1 MGLTQALATAM
12 SGLRANQAA
21 LSLVSSNVANI
32 ETPGYVRKTVNQVQ
46 TTTGT
51 GSAGVSVTG
60 VNRELDVYVQKQV
73 LTETSGASYASTLS
87 AALQR
92 LQGIYG
98 DPSSDTTLEAAF
110 NQLTAALQALSTS
123 SDSPAARSTAVNAAQ
138 SLAQMLNSTSAGIQ
152 SLRADAESSIKS
164 SVDAAN
170 NAMQQ
175 IATIN
180 NQLLGT
186 TGDDAAAASLLD
198 QRDQYITQLS
208 QLMDIRVLTNERNQV
223 TVFTNSGVQLVGSE
237 AAKITFDAQGTVT
250 PNTTWN
256 SDPSKSTLGTLTLTF
271 PHGGD
276 IDLIATNSI
285 RSGSIA
291 ANLQLRDQTLV
302 QAQAQIDQLA
312 ASMASALSDKVTTDS
327 TGDGG
332 SPNKFSLDLT
342 GLQNGNNVKFTYTD
356 SANKTHTITL
366 VQVNDPSVLPLKNS
380 ATNDPN
386 DEVFGVD
393 FSQGMGPALTQL
405 TALLGDRGL
414 QFSNPSGQT
423 LQISGDAGGT
433 AVVNSASS
441 TITMTDLT
449 SGNPQLPLFV
459 DNGVPYTG
467 AITATGP
474 QQTGLAGRIS
484 VNNLLL
490 ADPSRMIV
498 YGSGTQSG
506 DTTRSDFILSQLTQ
520 SSYYVS
526 PQTGI
531 GSNATPFKGTMLSF
545 LQQFTTMQGQAASS
559 AQQLADGQNVV
570 LSTLQNKLNASS
582 GVNIDDEM
590 AHLLALQNA
599 YSANARVMST
609 VKDMFDSLLQ
619 SV

>member
-21 LSLVSSNVANI
+21 LSLVASNVSNI

-46 TTTGT
+46 TSTGT
-51 GSAGVSVTG
+51 GGAGVSVTS
-60 VNRELDVYVQKQV
+60 VNRELDVYVQRQV
-73 LTETSGASYASTLS
+73 LTETSGASYATTM
-87 AALQR
+87 ANALQR

-110 NQLTAALQALSTS
+110 NQLTTALQALSTS
-123 SDSPAARSTAVNAAQ
+123 PDSPAARTTAVNAAQ
-138 SLAQMLNSTSAGIQ
+138 SLAQMLNSTSQGIQ
-152 SLRADAESSIKS
+152 TLRADAESSIKS

-170 NAMQQ
+170 NAMRQ

-180 NQLLGT
+180 NQLLGV
-186 TGDDAAAASLLD
+186 TGDDAASASLLD
-198 QRDQYITQLS
+198 QRDQYVAQLS
-208 QLMDIRVLTNERNQV
+208 QLMDIRVLNNDRNQV
-223 TVFTNSGVQLVGSE
+223 TIFTNSGVQLVGSE
-237 AAKITFDAQGTVT
+237 AATISFNAQGTVT
-250 PNTTWN
+250 PNTIWS
-256 SDPSKSTLGTLTLTF
+256 SDPSQSTLGTLTLTF

-276 IDLIATNSI
+276 IDLISTNSI

-312 ASMASALSDKVTTDS
+312 AAMASALSDKTTAGTKDAGPPAS
-327 TGDGG
+327 
-332 SPNKFSLDLT
+332 FSLDLT
-342 GLQNGNNVKFTYTD
+342 GLQNGNNVQFTYTD
-356 SANKTHTITL
+356 SANKTHTVTL
-366 VQVNDPSVLPLKNS
+366 VRVDDPSALPLKNS

-393 FSQGMGPALTQL
+393 FSQGMASVVSQL
-405 TALLGDRGL
+405 ASMLGDRGL
-414 QFSNPSGQT
+414 QFANPTGQT
-423 LQISGDAGGT
+423 LRISGDAGGNS
-433 AVVNSASS
+433 VVNAATS
-441 TITMTDLT
+441 TITTTDLV

-467 AITATGP
+467 AITGP
-474 QQTGLAGRIS
+474 GSQQTGLAGRIS
-484 VNNLLL
+484 VNTLLL
-490 ADPSRMIV
+490 GDPSRMII
-498 YGSGTQSG
+498 YGAGTQAG
-506 DTTRSDFILSQLTQ
+506 DTTRSDFILSQLAQ
-520 SSYYVS
+520 GSYYVS
-526 PQTGI
+526 PQTGV
-531 GSNATPFKGTMLSF
+531 GSGSTPFKGTILSF

-582 GVNIDDEM
+582 GVDIDEEM

-609 VKDMFDSLLQ
+609 VKDMFDSLLRAM
-619 SV
+619 

>member
-1 MGLTQALATAM
+1 M

-51 GSAGVSVTG
+51 GSSGVSITG

-87 AALQR
+87 SALQR

-110 NQLTAALQALSTS
+110 NQLTAALQALSTTP
-123 SDSPAARSTAVNAAQ
+123 DSPAARTTAVNAAQ
-138 SLAQMLNSTSAGIQ
+138 SLAQMMNSTSAGIQ

-170 NAMQQ
+170 NAMKQ

-208 QLMDIRVLTNERNQV
+208 QLMDIRVITNDRNQA

-237 AAKITFDAQGTVT
+237 AATISFDAQGTVT
-250 PNTTWN
+250 PNTIWS

-312 ASMASALSDKVTTDS
+312 GSMASALSDKVTPGTRNA
-327 TGDGG
+327 
-332 SPNKFSLDLT
+332 SPPVSFSLDLT
-342 GLQNGNNVKFTYTD
+342 GLQNGNNVQFTYTD
-356 SANKTHTITL
+356 AANKTHTVTL
-366 VQVNDPSVLPLKNS
+366 VQVSDPSVLPLKNS

-393 FSQGMGPALTQL
+393 FSQGVSAGLSQL
-405 TALLGDRGL
+405 NAMFGGAGL
-414 QFSNPSGQT
+414 QFSNPTGET
-423 LQISGDAGGT
+423 LQISGDAGGN
-433 AVVNSASS
+433 AVVNSTMS
-441 TITMTDLT
+441 TITMTNLT
-449 SGNPQLPLFV
+449 SGNPELPLFV

-467 AITATGP
+467 AITATGT

-498 YGSGTQSG
+498 YGASTQSG
-506 DTTRSDFILSQLTQ
+506 DTTRSDFILSQLTR
-520 SSYYVS
+520 SSCYVS

-531 GSNATPFKGTMLSF
+531 GSSTTPFKGTMLSF

-570 LSTLQNKLNASS
+570 LSTLQNKLNSSS

-609 VKDMFDSLLQ
+609 VKDMFDSLMQ
-619 SV
+619 SM

>member
-1 MGLTQALATAM
+1 M

-21 LSLVSSNVANI
+21 LSLVASNVSNV

-51 GSAGVSVTG
+51 GSAGVSVVG

-73 LTETSGASYASTLS
+73 LTETSGASYATTL
-87 AALQR
+87 ANALQR

-98 DPSSDTTLEAAF
+98 DPSSNTTLEAAF

-152 SLRADAESSIKS
+152 SLRSDAESAIKS

-198 QRDQYITQLS
+198 QRDQYIAQLS
-208 QLMDIRVLTNERNQV
+208 QLMDIRVLTNDRNQV

-250 PNTTWN
+250 PNTAWN

-276 IDLIATNSI
+276 IDLISTNSI

-312 ASMASALSDKVTTDS
+312 AAMASALSDKTTAGTKDA
-327 TGDGG
+327 G
-332 SPNKFSLDLT
+332 PPVNFSLDLT
-342 GLQNGNNVKFTYTD
+342 GLQDGNSVKFTYTD
-356 SANKTHTITL
+356 SSNKAHNITL
-366 VQVNDPSVLPLKNS
+366 VQVSDPSVLPLKNS

-386 DEVFGVD
+386 DEVYGVD
-393 FSQGMGPALTQL
+393 FSQGMGPALAQL
-405 TALLGDRGL
+405 SALFGGTGL
-414 QFSNPSGQT
+414 QFSNPSGNT
-423 LQISGDAGGT
+423 LQIGGDAGGT
-433 AVVNSASS
+433 AVVGSASS

-467 AITATGP
+467 AITGTGS
-474 QQTGLAGRIS
+474 QQTGLAARIS

-490 ADPSRMIV
+490 ADPSRMII
-498 YGSGTQSG
+498 YDSGTQSG

-520 SSYYVS
+520 GSYYVS

-531 GSNATPFKGTMLSF
+531 GSSATPFKGTLLGF
-545 LQQFTTMQGQAASS
+545 VQQFTTLQGQAAAA

-570 LSTLQNKLNASS
+570 LSTLQNKLNSTS
-582 GVNIDDEM
+582 GVNIDEEM

-609 VKDMFDSLLQ
+609 VNDMFQSLMQ
-619 SV
+619 SM

>member
-1 MGLTQALATAM
+1 M

-32 ETPGYVRKTVNQVQ
+32 ETPGYVRKTVNQIQ

-73 LTETSGASYASTLS
+73 LTETSGASYATTLS
-87 AALQR
+87 NALQR

-98 DPSSDTTLEAAF
+98 DPSSNTTLEAAF
-110 NQLTAALQALSTS
+110 NQLTAALQALSTT

-186 TGDDAAAASLLD
+186 TGDDVAAASLLD

-208 QLMDIRVLTNERNQV
+208 QLMDIRVLTNDRNQV

-302 QAQAQIDQLA
+302 QAQAQIDQFA
-312 ASMASALSDKVTTDS
+312 ASMASALSDKTTTDS
-327 TGDGG
+327 TGNGG
-332 SPNKFSLDLT
+332 SPNTFSLDLT

-405 TALLGDRGL
+405 SALLGDRGL
-414 QFSNPSGQT
+414 QFSSSGGQT
-423 LQISGDAGGT
+423 LQISGDAAGT
-433 AVVNSASS
+433 AAVNSASS
-441 TITMTDLT
+441 TITMTNLT

-467 AITATGP
+467 AITATGS

-490 ADPSRMIV
+490 PDPSRMIV

-609 VKDMFDSLLQ
+609 VKDMFNSLLQ

>member
-21 LSLVSSNVANI
+21 LTLVSSNVANV
-32 ETPGYVRKTVNQVQ
+32 ETPGYVRKSVNQVQ

-51 GSAGVSVTG
+51 GSAGVTVTG

-73 LTETSGASYASTLS
+73 LTETSGASYASTL
-87 AALQR
+87 ANALQR

-110 NQLTAALQALSTS
+110 NQLTAALQALSTT
-123 SDSPAARSTAVNAAQ
+123 SDSPAARTTAVNAAQ
-138 SLAQMLNSTSAGIQ
+138 SLAQMLNSASAGIQ

-170 NAMQQ
+170 NAMKQ

-198 QRDQYITQLS
+198 QRDQYVAQLS
-208 QLMDIRVLTNERNQV
+208 QLMDIRVITNDRNQV

-237 AAKITFDAQGTVT
+237 AATISFDAQGTVT

-285 RSGSIA
+285 RSGSLA

-312 ASMASALSDKVTTDS
+312 ASMASALSDKVTSGTKA
-327 TGDGG
+327 DG
-332 SPNKFSLDLT
+332 PPANFSLDLT
-342 GLQNGNNVKFTYTD
+342 GLQNGNNVQFTYTD
-356 SANKTHTITL
+356 SANKTHTVTL

-380 ATNDPN
+380 ATNDSN

-393 FSQGMGPALTQL
+393 FSQGVGAVISQL
-405 TALLGDRGL
+405 NGMFGGAGL
-414 QFSNPSGQT
+414 QFSNPTGET
-423 LQISGDAGGT
+423 LQISGDAGGN
-433 AVVNSASS
+433 AVVNSATS
-441 TITMTDLT
+441 TITMTNLT

-467 AITATGP
+467 AITATGS

-490 ADPSRMIV
+490 ADPSRMII
-498 YGSGTQSG
+498 YGAGTQSG
-506 DTTRSDFILSQLTQ
+506 DTTRSDFILSKLTQ

-531 GSNATPFKGTMLSF
+531 GSSSTPFKGTMLSF
-545 LQQFTTMQGQAASS
+545 LQQFTTMQGQAAAS

-570 LSTLQNKLNASS
+570 LSTLQNKLNSSS
-582 GVNIDDEM
+582 GVNIDEEM

-619 SV
+619 SM

>member
-1 MGLTQALATAM
+1 M

-21 LSLVSSNVANI
+21 LSLVASNVSNI

-46 TTTGT
+46 TATGT
-51 GSAGVSVTG
+51 GGAGVSVTS
-60 VNRELDVYVQKQV
+60 VNRELDVYVQRQV
-73 LTETSGASYASTLS
+73 LTETSGASYATTM
-87 AALQR
+87 ANALQR

-110 NQLTAALQALSTS
+110 NQLTTALQALSTS
-123 SDSPAARSTAVNAAQ
+123 PDSPAARTTAVNAAQ
-138 SLAQMLNSTSAGIQ
+138 SLAQMLNSTSQGIQ
-152 SLRADAESSIKS
+152 TLRADAESSIKS

-170 NAMQQ
+170 NAMRQ

-180 NQLLGT
+180 NQLLGV
-186 TGDDAAAASLLD
+186 TGDDAASASLLD
-198 QRDQYITQLS
+198 QRDQYVAQLS
-208 QLMDIRVLTNERNQV
+208 QLMDVRVLNNDRNQV

-237 AAKITFDAQGTVT
+237 AATISFNAQGTVT
-250 PNTTWN
+250 PNTIWS
-256 SDPSKSTLGTLTLTF
+256 SDSSQNTLGTLTLTF

-276 IDLIATNSI
+276 IDLISTNAI

-312 ASMASALSDKVTTDS
+312 AAMASALSDKTTAGTKDAGPPAS
-327 TGDGG
+327 
-332 SPNKFSLDLT
+332 FALDLT
-342 GLQNGNNVKFTYTD
+342 GLQNGNSAQFTYTD
-356 SANKTHTITL
+356 SANKTHTVTL
-366 VQVNDPSVLPLKNS
+366 VRVDDSSALPLKDS

-393 FSQGMGPALTQL
+393 FSGGMASVVSQL
-405 TALLGDRGL
+405 SSMLGGRGL
-414 QFSNPSGQT
+414 QFANPTGQT
-423 LQISGDAGGT
+423 LQIGGDAGGS
-433 AVVNSASS
+433 AVVNAASS
-441 TITMTDLT
+441 TITMTNLT

-467 AITATGP
+467 AITGLGS
-474 QQTGLAGRIS
+474 QQRGLAGRIS

-490 ADPSRMIV
+490 GDPSRMII
-498 YGSGTQSG
+498 YSAGTQAG
-506 DTTRSDFILSQLTQ
+506 DTTRSDFIISQLTQ
-520 SSYYVS
+520 GSYYVS

-531 GSNATPFKGTMLSF
+531 GSSNTPFKGTLLGF
-545 LQQFTTMQGQAASS
+545 VQQFTTLQGQAAAS
-559 AQQLADGQNVV
+559 AQQMADGQNVV

-582 GVNIDDEM
+582 GVDIDEEM

-609 VKDMFDSLLQ
+609 VKDMFDSLLRAM
-619 SV
+619 

>member
-1 MGLTQALATAM
+1 M

-21 LSLVSSNVANI
+21 LSLVSSNVANA

-51 GSAGVSVTG
+51 GSTGVSVVG

-98 DPSSDTTLEAAF
+98 DPSSNSTLESAF
-110 NQLTAALQALSTS
+110 NTLTAALQALSTS

-152 SLRADAESSIKS
+152 SLRSDAESSIKS

-208 QLMDIRVLTNERNQV
+208 QLMDVRVLTNDRNQV

-276 IDLIATNSI
+276 IDLISTNSI

-302 QAQAQIDQLA
+302 QAQAQIDQVA
-312 ASMASALSDKVTTDS
+312 GAMASALSDKTTTD
-327 TGDGG
+327 TVGNGG
-332 SPNKFSLDLT
+332 SPNAFSLDLT
-342 GLQNGNNVKFTYTD
+342 GVQSGNLTDLQNGNNVKFTYTD

-366 VQVNDPSVLPLKNS
+366 VQVDDPSVLPLKNS

-393 FSQGMGPALTQL
+393 FSQGVGPALTQL
-405 TALLGDRGL
+405 NALLGDRGL

-441 TITMTDLT
+441 TVTMTTLT

-467 AITATGP
+467 AITGTGS
-474 QQTGLAGRIS
+474 QQTGLAARIS

-498 YGSGTQSG
+498 YGAGTQAG

-520 SSYYVS
+520 GSYYVS

-531 GSNATPFKGTMLSF
+531 GSNATPFKGTMLGF
-545 LQQFTTMQGQAASS
+545 VQQFTTSQGQAA
-559 AQQLADGQNVV
+559 AAAKQLADGQNVV
-570 LSTLQNKLNASS
+570 LSTLQNKLNSTS
-582 GVNIDDEM
+582 GVNIDEEM

-619 SV
+619 SM

>member
-21 LSLVSSNVANI
+21 LTLVSSNVANV
-32 ETPGYVRKTVNQVQ
+32 ETPGYVRKSVNQVQ

-51 GSAGVSVTG
+51 GSAGVTVTG

-73 LTETSGASYASTLS
+73 LTETSGASYASTL
-87 AALQR
+87 ANALQR

-110 NQLTAALQALSTS
+110 NQLTAALQALSTT
-123 SDSPAARSTAVNAAQ
+123 SDSPAARTTAVNAAQ
-138 SLAQMLNSTSAGIQ
+138 SLAQMLNSASAGIQ

-170 NAMQQ
+170 NAMKQ

-198 QRDQYITQLS
+198 QRDQYVAQLS
-208 QLMDIRVLTNERNQV
+208 QLMDIRVITNDRNQV

-237 AAKITFDAQGTVT
+237 AATISFDAQGTVT
-250 PNTTWN
+250 PNTTWS

-312 ASMASALSDKVTTDS
+312 ASMASALSDKVTSGTKA
-327 TGDGG
+327 DG
-332 SPNKFSLDLT
+332 PPANFSLDLT
-342 GLQNGNNVKFTYTD
+342 GLQNGNNVQFTYTD
-356 SANKTHTITL
+356 SANKTHTVTL

-393 FSQGMGPALTQL
+393 FSQGVGAVISQL
-405 TALLGDRGL
+405 NGMFGGAGL
-414 QFSNPSGQT
+414 QFSNPTGET
-423 LQISGDAGGT
+423 LQISGDAGGN
-433 AVVNSASS
+433 AVVNSATS
-441 TITMTDLT
+441 TITMTNLT
-449 SGNPQLPLFV
+449 SGNPELPLFV

-467 AITATGP
+467 AITATGS

-490 ADPSRMIV
+490 ADPSRMII
-498 YGSGTQSG
+498 YGAGTQSG
-506 DTTRSDFILSQLTQ
+506 DTTRSDFILSKLTQ

-531 GSNATPFKGTMLSF
+531 GSSSTPFKGTMLSF
-545 LQQFTTMQGQAASS
+545 LQQFTTMQGQAAAS

-570 LSTLQNKLNASS
+570 LSTLQNKLNSSS
-582 GVNIDDEM
+582 GVNIDEEM

-619 SV
+619 SM

>member
-1 MGLTQALATAM
+1 M

-21 LSLVSSNVANI
+21 LTLVSSNVANV
-32 ETPGYVRKTVNQVQ
+32 ETPGYVRKSVNQVQ

-51 GSAGVSVTG
+51 GSAGVTVTG

-73 LTETSGASYASTLS
+73 LTETSGASYASTL
-87 AALQR
+87 ANALQR

-110 NQLTAALQALSTS
+110 NQLTAALQALSTT
-123 SDSPAARSTAVNAAQ
+123 SDSPAARTTAVNAAQ
-138 SLAQMLNSTSAGIQ
+138 SLAQMLNSASAGIQ

-170 NAMQQ
+170 NAMKQ

-198 QRDQYITQLS
+198 QRDQYVAQLS
-208 QLMDIRVLTNERNQV
+208 QLMDIRVITNDRNQV

-237 AAKITFDAQGTVT
+237 AATISFDAQGTVT
-250 PNTTWN
+250 PNTTWS

-312 ASMASALSDKVTTDS
+312 ASMASALSDKVTSGTKA
-327 TGDGG
+327 DG
-332 SPNKFSLDLT
+332 PPANFSLDLT
-342 GLQNGNNVKFTYTD
+342 GLQNGNNVQFTYTD
-356 SANKTHTITL
+356 SANKTHTVTL

-393 FSQGMGPALTQL
+393 FSQGVGAVISQL
-405 TALLGDRGL
+405 NGMFGGAGL
-414 QFSNPSGQT
+414 QFSNPTGET
-423 LQISGDAGGT
+423 LQISGDAGGN
-433 AVVNSASS
+433 AVVNSATS
-441 TITMTDLT
+441 TITMTNLT
-449 SGNPQLPLFV
+449 SGNPELPLFV

-467 AITATGP
+467 AITATGS

-490 ADPSRMIV
+490 ADPSRMII
-498 YGSGTQSG
+498 YGAGTQSG
-506 DTTRSDFILSQLTQ
+506 DTTRSDFILSKLTQ

-531 GSNATPFKGTMLSF
+531 GSSSTPFKGTMLSF
-545 LQQFTTMQGQAASS
+545 LQQFTTMQGQAAAS

-570 LSTLQNKLNASS
+570 LSTLQNKLNSSS
-582 GVNIDDEM
+582 GVNIDEEM

-619 SV
+619 SM

>member
-1 MGLTQALATAM
+1 M

-21 LSLVSSNVANI
+21 LTLVSSNVANV
-32 ETPGYVRKTVNQVQ
+32 ETPGYVRKSVNQVQ

-51 GSAGVSVTG
+51 GSAGVTVTG

-73 LTETSGASYASTLS
+73 LTETSGASYASTL
-87 AALQR
+87 ANALQR

-110 NQLTAALQALSTS
+110 NQLTAALQALSTT
-123 SDSPAARSTAVNAAQ
+123 SDSPAARTTAVNAAQ
-138 SLAQMLNSTSAGIQ
+138 SLAQMLNSASAGIQ

-170 NAMQQ
+170 NAMKQ

-198 QRDQYITQLS
+198 QRDQYVAQLS
-208 QLMDIRVLTNERNQV
+208 QLMDIRVITNDRNQV

-237 AAKITFDAQGTVT
+237 AATISFDAQGTVT
-250 PNTTWN
+250 PNTTWS

-312 ASMASALSDKVTTDS
+312 ASMASALSDKVTSGTKA
-327 TGDGG
+327 DG
-332 SPNKFSLDLT
+332 PPANFSLDLT
-342 GLQNGNNVKFTYTD
+342 GLQNGNNVQFTYTD
-356 SANKTHTITL
+356 SANKTHTVTL

-393 FSQGMGPALTQL
+393 FSQGVGAVISQL
-405 TALLGDRGL
+405 NGMFGGAGL
-414 QFSNPSGQT
+414 QFSNPTGET
-423 LQISGDAGGT
+423 LQISGDAGGN
-433 AVVNSASS
+433 AVVNSATS
-441 TITMTDLT
+441 TITMTNLT
-449 SGNPQLPLFV
+449 SGNPELPLFV

-467 AITATGP
+467 AITATGS

-490 ADPSRMIV
+490 ADPSRMII
-498 YGSGTQSG
+498 YGAGIQSG
-506 DTTRSDFILSQLTQ
+506 DTTRSDFILSKLTQ

-531 GSNATPFKGTMLSF
+531 GSSSTPFKGTMLSF
-545 LQQFTTMQGQAASS
+545 LQQFTTMQGQAAAS

-570 LSTLQNKLNASS
+570 LSTLQNKLNSSS
-582 GVNIDDEM
+582 GVNIDEEM

-619 SV
+619 SM

>member
-1 MGLTQALATAM
+1 M

-21 LSLVSSNVANI
+21 LSLVSSNVANV

-51 GSAGVSVTG
+51 GSTGVSVVG

-98 DPSSDTTLEAAF
+98 DPSSNTTLESAF
-110 NQLTAALQALSTS
+110 NTLTAALQALSTS

-152 SLRADAESSIKS
+152 SLRSDAESSIKS

-208 QLMDIRVLTNERNQV
+208 QLMDVRVLTNDRNQV

-276 IDLIATNSI
+276 IDLISTNSI

-302 QAQAQIDQLA
+302 QAQAQIDQVA
-312 ASMASALSDKVTTDS
+312 GAMASALSDKTTAGTKDA
-327 TGDGG
+327 G
-332 SPNKFSLDLT
+332 PPVNFSLDLT
-342 GLQNGNNVKFTYTD
+342 GLQNGNTVQFSYTD
-356 SANKTHTITL
+356 SSNKTHNVTL
-366 VQVNDPSVLPLKNS
+366 MRVDDPSVLPLKNS

-386 DEVFGVD
+386 DEVYGVD
-393 FSQGMGPALTQL
+393 FSGGMSSVVSQL
-405 TALLGDRGL
+405 NGMFGSAGV
-414 QFSNPSGQT
+414 QFANPGAPSNT

-441 TITMTDLT
+441 TITMTSLT

-467 AITATGP
+467 AITGTGS
-474 QQTGLAGRIS
+474 QQTGLAARIS

-498 YGSGTQSG
+498 YGAGTQAG

-520 SSYYVS
+520 GSYYVS

-531 GSNATPFKGTMLSF
+531 GSNATPFKGTLLGF
-545 LQQFTTMQGQAASS
+545 VQQFTTSQGQAASA

-570 LSTLQNKLNASS
+570 LSTLQNKLNSSS
-582 GVNIDDEM
+582 GVNIDEEM
-590 AHLLALQNA
+590 AHLLSLQNA

-619 SV
+619 SM

>member
-12 SGLRANQAA
+12 SGLRTNQAA

-208 QLMDIRVLTNERNQV
+208 QLMDIRVLTNDRNQV

-327 TGDGG
+327 TGNGG
-332 SPNKFSLDLT
+332 SPNAFSLDLT
-342 GLQNGNNVKFTYTD
+342 GLQNGNNVQFTYTD
-356 SANKTHTITL
+356 TANKSHTITL

-380 ATNDPN
+380 ATNNPN

-414 QFSNPSGQT
+414 QFSSSGGQT

-441 TITMTDLT
+441 TITMTNLT

-467 AITATGP
+467 AITATGS

-506 DTTRSDFILSQLTQ
+506 DTTRSDFILSQLTN

-570 LSTLQNKLNASS
+570 LSTLQNKLNSSS

>member
-1 MGLTQALATAM
+1 M

-21 LSLVSSNVANI
+21 LTLVSSNVANV
-32 ETPGYVRKTVNQVQ
+32 ETPGYVRKSVNQVQ

-51 GSAGVSVTG
+51 GSAGVTVTG

-73 LTETSGASYASTLS
+73 LTETSGASYASTL
-87 AALQR
+87 ANALQR

-110 NQLTAALQALSTS
+110 NQLTAALQALSTT
-123 SDSPAARSTAVNAAQ
+123 SDSPAARTTAVNAAQ
-138 SLAQMLNSTSAGIQ
+138 SLAQMLNSASAGIQ

-170 NAMQQ
+170 NAMKQ

-198 QRDQYITQLS
+198 QRDQYVAQLS
-208 QLMDIRVLTNERNQV
+208 QLMDIRVITNDRNQV

-237 AAKITFDAQGTVT
+237 AATISFDAQGTVT

-285 RSGSIA
+285 RSGSLA

-312 ASMASALSDKVTTDS
+312 ASMASALSDKVTSGTKA
-327 TGDGG
+327 DG
-332 SPNKFSLDLT
+332 PPANFSLDLT
-342 GLQNGNNVKFTYTD
+342 GLQNGNNVQFTYTD
-356 SANKTHTITL
+356 SANKTHTVTL

-393 FSQGMGPALTQL
+393 FSQGVGAVISQL
-405 TALLGDRGL
+405 NGMFGGAGL
-414 QFSNPSGQT
+414 QFSNPTGET
-423 LQISGDAGGT
+423 LQISGDAGGN
-433 AVVNSASS
+433 AVVNSATS
-441 TITMTDLT
+441 TITMTNLT
-449 SGNPQLPLFV
+449 SGNPELPLFV

-467 AITATGP
+467 AITATGS
-474 QQTGLAGRIS
+474 QQMGLAGRIS

-490 ADPSRMIV
+490 ADPSRMII
-498 YGSGTQSG
+498 YGAGTQSG
-506 DTTRSDFILSQLTQ
+506 DTTRSDFILSKLTQ

-531 GSNATPFKGTMLSF
+531 GSSSTPFKGTMLSF
-545 LQQFTTMQGQAASS
+545 LQQFTTMQGQAAAS

-570 LSTLQNKLNASS
+570 LSTLQNKLNSSS
-582 GVNIDDEM
+582 GVNIDEEM

-619 SV
+619 SM

>member
-21 LSLVSSNVANI
+21 LSLVSSNVANV

-51 GSAGVSVTG
+51 GTAG

-73 LTETSGASYASTLS
+73 LTDTSGASYATTLS
-87 AALQR
+87 NALQR

-98 DPSSDTTLEAAF
+98 DPSSNTTLESAF
-110 NQLTAALQALSTS
+110 NTLTAALQALSTS
-123 SDSPAARSTAVNAAQ
+123 SDSPAARSTALNAAQ

-186 TGDDAAAASLLD
+186 TGDDAAAASLRD

-208 QLMDIRVLTNERNQV
+208 QLMDIRVLTNDRNQV

-250 PNTTWN
+250 PNTAWN

-302 QAQAQIDQLA
+302 QAQAQLDQLA
-312 ASMASALSDKVTTDS
+312 GAMARALSDKTTAGTKDA
-327 TGDGG
+327 G
-332 SPNKFSLDLT
+332 PPVNFSLDLT
-342 GLQNGNNVKFTYTD
+342 GLQNGNTVQFSYTD
-356 SANKTHTITL
+356 SSNKTHNVTL
-366 VQVNDPSVLPLKNS
+366 VLVDDPSVLRLKNS
-380 ATNDPN
+380 A
-386 DEVFGVD
+386 
-393 FSQGMGPALTQL
+393 
-405 TALLGDRGL
+405 
-414 QFSNPSGQT
+414 
-423 LQISGDAGGT
+423 
-433 AVVNSASS
+433 
-441 TITMTDLT
+441 
-449 SGNPQLPLFV
+449 
-459 DNGVPYTG
+459 
-467 AITATGP
+467 
-474 QQTGLAGRIS
+474 
-484 VNNLLL
+484 
-490 ADPSRMIV
+490 
-498 YGSGTQSG
+498 
-506 DTTRSDFILSQLTQ
+506 
-520 SSYYVS
+520 
-526 PQTGI
+526 
-531 GSNATPFKGTMLSF
+531 FK
-545 LQQFTTMQGQAASS
+545 
-559 AQQLADGQNVV
+559 
-570 LSTLQNKLNASS
+570 
-582 GVNIDDEM
+582 
-590 AHLLALQNA
+590 
-599 YSANARVMST
+599 
-609 VKDMFDSLLQ
+609 
-619 SV
+619 

>member
-21 LSLVSSNVANI
+21 RSLVSSNVANV

-51 GSAGVSVTG
+51 GSAGVSVVG

-73 LTETSGASYASTLS
+73 LTETSGASYATTLS
-87 AALQR
+87 NALQR

-98 DPSSDTTLEAAF
+98 DPSSNTTLESAF
-110 NQLTAALQALSTS
+110 NTLTA
-123 SDSPAARSTAVNAAQ
+123 
-138 SLAQMLNSTSAGIQ
+138 
-152 SLRADAESSIKS
+152 
-164 SVDAAN
+164 
-170 NAMQQ
+170 AMQQ

-208 QLMDIRVLTNERNQV
+208 QLMDIRVLTNDRNQV

-250 PNTTWN
+250 PNTAWN

-312 ASMASALSDKVTTDS
+312 GAMASALSDKTTAGTKDA
-327 TGDGG
+327 G
-332 SPNKFSLDLT
+332 PPVNFSLDLT
-342 GLQNGNNVKFTYTD
+342 GLQNGNTVQFSYTD
-356 SANKTHTITL
+356 SSNKTHNVTL
-366 VQVNDPSVLPLKNS
+366 VRVDDPSVLPLKNS

-386 DEVFGVD
+386 DEVYGVD
-393 FSQGMGPALTQL
+393 FYGGMSSVISQLNGMFGGT
-405 TALLGDRGL
+405 GL
-414 QFSNPSGQT
+414 QCANPGAPSNT

-433 AVVNSASS
+433 ASVGSSSS
-441 TITMTDLT
+441 TITMT
-449 SGNPQLPLFV
+449 
-459 DNGVPYTG
+459 
-467 AITATGP
+467 
-474 QQTGLAGRIS
+474 
-484 VNNLLL
+484 
-490 ADPSRMIV
+490 
-498 YGSGTQSG
+498 
-506 DTTRSDFILSQLTQ
+506 
-520 SSYYVS
+520 
-526 PQTGI
+526 
-531 GSNATPFKGTMLSF
+531 
-545 LQQFTTMQGQAASS
+545 
-559 AQQLADGQNVV
+559 
-570 LSTLQNKLNASS
+570 
-582 GVNIDDEM
+582 
-590 AHLLALQNA
+590 
-599 YSANARVMST
+599 
-609 VKDMFDSLLQ
+609 SLK
-619 SV
+619 

>member
-1 MGLTQALATAM
+1 M

-21 LSLVSSNVANI
+21 LSLVASNVSNV

-51 GSAGVSVTG
+51 GSAGVAVTG
-60 VNRELDVYVQKQV
+60 VNRELDIYVQKQV
-73 LTETSGASYASTLS
+73 LTETSGASYATTL
-87 AALQR
+87 ANALQR

-98 DPSSDTTLEAAF
+98 DPSSNTTLEAAF

-123 SDSPAARSTAVNAAQ
+123 SDSPAARTTAVNAAQ
-138 SLAQMLNSTSAGIQ
+138 ALAQMMNSTSAGVQ

-170 NAMQQ
+170 NAMRQ

-180 NQLLGT
+180 NQLLGV
-186 TGDDAAAASLLD
+186 TGDDAASASLLD

-208 QLMDIRVLTNERNQV
+208 QLMDIRVLTNDRNQV
-223 TVFTNSGVQLVGSE
+223 TVFTNSGVQLVGSD
-237 AAKITFDAQGTVT
+237 AATISFDPQGTVT

-276 IDLIATNSI
+276 IDLISTNSI

-302 QAQAQIDQLA
+302 QAQAQLDQLA
-312 ASMASALSDKVTTDS
+312 AAMASALSDKVTPGEKTDGPPVS
-327 TGDGG
+327 
-332 SPNKFSLDLT
+332 FSLDLT
-342 GLQNGNNVKFTYTD
+342 NPPKNGNNVQFTYTD
-356 SANKTHTITL
+356 AANKSHTITL
-366 VQVNDPSVLPLKNS
+366 VQVSDPSVLPLKNS

-393 FSQGMGPALTQL
+393 FSQGVGPALAQL
-405 TALLGDRGL
+405 SAMLGDRGL
-414 QFSNPSGQT
+414 QFSNPSGET
-423 LQISGDAGGT
+423 LQISGDAGG
-433 AVVNSASS
+433 AIAVNSASS
-441 TITMTDLT
+441 TITMTNLT

-467 AITATGP
+467 AITATGS

-484 VNNLLL
+484 VNNLLI
-490 ADPSRMIV
+490 ADPSRMII
-498 YGSGTQSG
+498 YGAGTQSG

-520 SSYYVS
+520 SSSYVS

-531 GSNATPFKGTMLSF
+531 GSNATPFKGTMMSF
-545 LQQFTTMQGQAASS
+545 LQQFTTMQGQAADS

-582 GVNIDDEM
+582 GVNIDEEM

-599 YSANARVMST
+599 YSANARIMST

-619 SV
+619 SM

>member
-1 MGLTQALATAM
+1 M

-21 LSLVSSNVANI
+21 LSLVSSNVANA

-51 GSAGVSVTG
+51 GSTGVSVVG

-98 DPSSDTTLEAAF
+98 DPSSNSTLEAAF
-110 NQLTAALQALSTS
+110 NTLTAALQALSTS

-152 SLRADAESSIKS
+152 SLRSDAESSIKS

-208 QLMDIRVLTNERNQV
+208 QLMDVRVLTNDRNQV

-302 QAQAQIDQLA
+302 QAQAQIDQVA
-312 ASMASALSDKVTTDS
+312 GAMASALSDKVT
-327 TGDGG
+327 DGTKAAG
-332 SPNKFSLDLT
+332 PPVNFSLDLT
-342 GLQNGNNVKFTYTD
+342 GLQNGNKVQFTYTD
-356 SANKTHTITL
+356 SANKTHNVTL
-366 VQVNDPSVLPLKNS
+366 MRVDDPSVLPLKNS

-386 DEVFGVD
+386 DEVYGVD
-393 FSQGMGPALTQL
+393 FSGGMSSVISQLNGMFGTTGP
-405 TALLGDRGL
+405 
-414 QFSNPSGQT
+414 QFTNPSGQT
-423 LQISGDAGGT
+423 LQISGDAGGNS
-433 AVVNSASS
+433 VVSSASS

-467 AITATGP
+467 AITGTGS
-474 QQTGLAGRIS
+474 QQTGLAARIS

-498 YGSGTQSG
+498 YGAGTQAG

-520 SSYYVS
+520 GSYYVS

-531 GSNATPFKGTMLSF
+531 GSNATPFKGTLLGF
-545 LQQFTTMQGQAASS
+545 VQQFTTSQGQAAAA

-570 LSTLQNKLNASS
+570 LSTLQNKLNSTS
-582 GVNIDDEM
+582 GVNIDEEM

-619 SV
+619 SM

>member
-1 MGLTQALATAM
+1 M

-21 LSLVSSNVANI
+21 LSLVSSNVANA

-51 GSAGVSVTG
+51 GSTGVSVVG

-98 DPSSDTTLEAAF
+98 DPSSNSTLESAF
-110 NQLTAALQALSTS
+110 NTLTAALQALSTS

-152 SLRADAESSIKS
+152 SLRSDAESSIKS

-208 QLMDIRVLTNERNQV
+208 QLMDVRVLTNDRNQV

-276 IDLIATNSI
+276 IDLISTNSI

-302 QAQAQIDQLA
+302 QAQAQIDQVA
-312 ASMASALSDKVTTDS
+312 GAMASALSDKVTAGTKDA
-327 TGDGG
+327 G
-332 SPNKFSLDLT
+332 PPVNFSLDLT
-342 GLQNGNNVKFTYTD
+342 GLQNGNKVQFTYTD
-356 SANKTHTITL
+356 SANKTHNVTL
-366 VQVNDPSVLPLKNS
+366 MRVDDPSVLPLKNS

-386 DEVFGVD
+386 DEVYGVD
-393 FSQGMGPALTQL
+393 FSGGMSSVISQLSGMFGSTGP
-405 TALLGDRGL
+405 
-414 QFSNPSGQT
+414 QFTNPSGQT
-423 LQISGDAGGT
+423 LQISGDAGGNS
-433 AVVNSASS
+433 VVSSASS

-467 AITATGP
+467 AITGTGS
-474 QQTGLAGRIS
+474 QQTGLAARIS

-498 YGSGTQSG
+498 YGAGTQSG

-520 SSYYVS
+520 GSYYVS

-531 GSNATPFKGTMLSF
+531 GSNATPFKGTMLGF
-545 LQQFTTMQGQAASS
+545 VQQFTTSQGQAAAA

-570 LSTLQNKLNASS
+570 LSTLQNKLNSTS
-582 GVNIDDEM
+582 GVNIDEEM

-619 SV
+619 SM

>member
-1 MGLTQALATAM
+1 M

-21 LSLVSSNVANI
+21 LTLVSSNVANV
-32 ETPGYVRKTVNQVQ
+32 ETPGYVRKSVNQVQ

-51 GSAGVSVTG
+51 GSAGVTVTG

-73 LTETSGASYASTLS
+73 LTETSGASYASTL
-87 AALQR
+87 ANALQR

-110 NQLTAALQALSTS
+110 NQLTAALQALSTT
-123 SDSPAARSTAVNAAQ
+123 SDSPAARTTAVNAAQ
-138 SLAQMLNSTSAGIQ
+138 SLAQMLNSASAGIQ

-170 NAMQQ
+170 NAMKQ

-198 QRDQYITQLS
+198 QRDQYVAQLS
-208 QLMDIRVLTNERNQV
+208 QLMDIRVITNDRNQV

-237 AAKITFDAQGTVT
+237 AATISFDAQGTVT

-285 RSGSIA
+285 RSGSLA

-312 ASMASALSDKVTTDS
+312 ASMASALSDKVTSGTKA
-327 TGDGG
+327 DG
-332 SPNKFSLDLT
+332 PPANFSLDLT
-342 GLQNGNNVKFTYTD
+342 GLQNGNNVQFTYTD
-356 SANKTHTITL
+356 SANKTHTVTL

-380 ATNDPN
+380 ATNDSN

-393 FSQGMGPALTQL
+393 FSQGVGAVISQL
-405 TALLGDRGL
+405 NGMFGGAGL
-414 QFSNPSGQT
+414 QFSNPTGET
-423 LQISGDAGGT
+423 LQISGDAGGN
-433 AVVNSASS
+433 AVVNSATS
-441 TITMTDLT
+441 TITMTNLT

-467 AITATGP
+467 AITATGS

-490 ADPSRMIV
+490 ADPSRMII
-498 YGSGTQSG
+498 YGAGTQSG
-506 DTTRSDFILSQLTQ
+506 DTTRSDFILSKLTQ

-531 GSNATPFKGTMLSF
+531 GSSSTPFKGTMLSF
-545 LQQFTTMQGQAASS
+545 LQQFTTMQGQAAAS

-570 LSTLQNKLNASS
+570 LSTLQNKLNSSS
-582 GVNIDDEM
+582 GVNIDEEM

-619 SV
+619 SM

>member
-1 MGLTQALATAM
+1 M

-21 LSLVSSNVANI
+21 LSLVSSNVANV

-51 GSAGVSVTG
+51 GSAGVSVVG

-73 LTETSGASYASTLS
+73 LTETSGASYATTLS
-87 AALQR
+87 NALQR

-98 DPSSDTTLEAAF
+98 DPSSNTTLESAF
-110 NQLTAALQALSTS
+110 NTLTAALQALSTS

-208 QLMDIRVLTNERNQV
+208 QLMDIRVLTNDRNQV

-250 PNTTWN
+250 PNTAWN

-312 ASMASALSDKVTTDS
+312 GAMASALSDKTTAGTKDA
-327 TGDGG
+327 G
-332 SPNKFSLDLT
+332 PPVNFSLDLT
-342 GLQNGNNVKFTYTD
+342 GLQNGNTVQFSYTD
-356 SANKTHTITL
+356 SSNKTHNVTL
-366 VQVNDPSVLPLKNS
+366 VRVDDPSVLPLKNS

-386 DEVFGVD
+386 DEVYGVD
-393 FSQGMGPALTQL
+393 FSGGMSSVISQL
-405 TALLGDRGL
+405 NGMFGGTGV
-414 QFSNPSGQT
+414 QFANPGAPSNT

-433 AVVNSASS
+433 ATVGSASS
-441 TITMTDLT
+441 TITMTSLT

-467 AITATGP
+467 AITGTGS
-474 QQTGLAGRIS
+474 QQTGLAARIS

-520 SSYYVS
+520 GSYYVS

-531 GSNATPFKGTMLSF
+531 GSSATPFKGTLLGF
-545 LQQFTTMQGQAASS
+545 VQQFTTSQGQAASA

-570 LSTLQNKLNASS
+570 LSTLQNKLNSTS
-582 GVNIDDEM
+582 GVNIDEEM
-590 AHLLALQNA
+590 AHLLSLQNA

-619 SV
+619 SM

>member
-1 MGLTQALATAM
+1 M

-21 LSLVSSNVANI
+21 LALVASNVSNI
-32 ETPGYVRKTVNQVQ
+32 ETPGYVRKSLNQAQ

-51 GSAGVSVTG
+51 GSSGVIVTG
-60 VNRELDVYVQKQV
+60 VNRELNVYVQKQV
-73 LTETSGASYASTLS
+73 LTETSGASYATTMSN
-87 AALQR
+87 ALQR

-98 DPSSDTTLEAAF
+98 DPGSNTTLEAAF
-110 NQLTAALQALSTS
+110 NALTAALQALSVT

-152 SLRADAESSIKS
+152 SLRADAESAIKS

-170 NAMQQ
+170 NAMRQ

-237 AAKITFDAQGTVT
+237 ASTISFDAQGTVT
-250 PNTTWN
+250 PNTAWN
-256 SDPSKSTLGTLTLTF
+256 SDPSISTLGTLTLTF

-276 IDLIATNSI
+276 IDLIATRSI
-285 RSGSIA
+285 RSGAIA
-291 ANLQLRDQTLV
+291 ANLELRDETLV

-312 ASMASALSDKVTTDS
+312 AAMASALSDKVTPGTKD
-327 TGDGG
+327 DG
-332 SPNKFSLDLT
+332 PPANFTLDLT
-342 GLQNGNNVKFTYTD
+342 GLQNGNKVQFSYTD
-356 SANKTHTITL
+356 TTTNTTRTITL
-366 VQVNDPSVLPLKNS
+366 VRVDDPSVGALSNT

-386 DEVFGVD
+386 DEVFGID
-393 FSQGMGPALTQL
+393 FSGGMASVVSQL
-405 TALLGDRGL
+405 TGLLGSRGL
-414 QFSNPSGQT
+414 SFANPAGPGD
-423 LQISGDAGGT
+423 LLNISGDAGGAT
-433 AVVNSASS
+433 VVGSASS
-441 TITMTDLT
+441 TITIRDLA
-449 SGNPQLPLFV
+449 GGDPQLPLFV

-467 AITATGP
+467 AITATGS
-474 QQTGLAGRIS
+474 QQTGLAARIS

-490 ADPSRMIV
+490 ADPSRMVI
-498 YGSGTQSG
+498 YNTTPTTQAG
-506 DTTRSDFILSQLTQ
+506 DTTRVDFILSQLTQ
-520 SSYYVS
+520 GSYYVS

-531 GSNATPFKGTMLSF
+531 GSSATPFKGTMLGF
-545 LQQFTTMQGQAASS
+545 LQQFTTMQGQAAAS
-559 AQQLADGQNVV
+559 AKQLADGQNVV
-570 LSTLQNKLNASS
+570 LSTLQNKLNATS
-582 GVNIDDEM
+582 GVNIDEEM

-609 VKDMFDSLLQ
+609 VKDMFDSLLR
-619 SV
+619 SM

>member
-1 MGLTQALATAM
+1 M

-32 ETPGYVRKTVNQVQ
+32 ETPGYVRKTVNQIQ

-73 LTETSGASYASTLS
+73 LTETSGASYATTLS
-87 AALQR
+87 NALQR

-98 DPSSDTTLEAAF
+98 DPSSNTTLEAAF
-110 NQLTAALQALSTS
+110 NQLTAALQALSTT

-186 TGDDAAAASLLD
+186 TGDDVAAASLLD

-208 QLMDIRVLTNERNQV
+208 QLMDIRVLTNDRNQV

-302 QAQAQIDQLA
+302 QAQAQIDQFA
-312 ASMASALSDKVTTDS
+312 ASMASALSDKTTTDS
-327 TGDGG
+327 TGNGG
-332 SPNKFSLDLT
+332 SPNTFSLDLT

-405 TALLGDRGL
+405 SALLGDRGL
-414 QFSNPSGQT
+414 QFSSSGGQT
-423 LQISGDAGGT
+423 LQISGDAAGT
-433 AVVNSASS
+433 AAVNSASS
-441 TITMTDLT
+441 TITMTNLT

-467 AITATGP
+467 AITATGS

-609 VKDMFDSLLQ
+609 VKDMFNSLLQ